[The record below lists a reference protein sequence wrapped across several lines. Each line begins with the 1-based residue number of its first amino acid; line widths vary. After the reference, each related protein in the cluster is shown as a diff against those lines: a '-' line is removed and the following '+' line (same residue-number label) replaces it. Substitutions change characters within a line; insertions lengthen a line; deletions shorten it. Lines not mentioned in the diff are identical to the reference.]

1 MKNTIHK
8 IKNMRA
14 QKLCLKALGQTMSV
28 IDAGEGET
36 VWKFGEYDNIE
47 EVWEHLKAFF
57 RCSDEFLEKEMT
69 SEEILEIFNTR
80 RGWAYLTTMIKFAHC
95 LYDGEEGDWQTY
107 EDDSIICGEYNIQC
121 CINDEI
127 FLEKRI
133 DLGNSWSSDK
143 LRIKDVLYNFYVS
156 TDGKGLIDTSDD
168 GKELRDTSIVS
179 EELLDKLLSVVER
192 VASESLPLYE
202 VFSARDASDVI
213 ENEMNADTAREFVK
227 FACAISE
234 EKEPQIGGDGLFE
247 EPASFDPNSSYDI
260 SFADAYDV
268 QITWP
273 SDFDGDCDEERA
285 L

>member
-1 MKNTIHK
+1 M
-8 IKNMRA
+8 
-14 QKLCLKALGQTMSV
+14 
-28 IDAGEGET
+28 
-36 VWKFGEYDNIE
+36 
-47 EVWEHLKAFF
+47 
-57 RCSDEFLEKEMT
+57 
-69 SEEILEIFNTR
+69 
-80 RGWAYLTTMIKFAHC
+80 
-95 LYDGEEGDWQTY
+95 
-107 EDDSIICGEYNIQC
+107 
-121 CINDEI
+121 
-127 FLEKRI
+127 KRI
-133 DLGNSWSSDK
+133 IACCLAASLTAGTFILPAYATDDNAEDK
-143 LRIKDVLYNFYVS
+143 IILYVS

-168 GKELRDTSIVS
+168 GKELSDTSIVS

-247 EPASFDPNSSYDI
+247 EPASFDPNSNYDI

-273 SDFDGDCDEERA
+273 SDFDSDCDEE
-285 L
+285 